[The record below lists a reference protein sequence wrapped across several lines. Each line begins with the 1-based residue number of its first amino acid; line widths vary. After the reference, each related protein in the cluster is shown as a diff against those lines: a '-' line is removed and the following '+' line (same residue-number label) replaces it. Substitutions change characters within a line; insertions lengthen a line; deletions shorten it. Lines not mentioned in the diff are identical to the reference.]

1 MSHNSSDLDKIE
13 TKSVAN
19 LETVSLSAPGSSND
33 LFGVDDSQLHRSLKD
48 RHIGMIALVSV
59 FGTGLFLS
67 SGGTLAKT
75 GPVGMLIAYA
85 IIGVVVGLN
94 QLAMAETAALAP
106 LTGASIRHAE
116 IFIDEAVGFALG
128 YLKLWQNL
136 LPGGVVSAALVIQ
149 YWSDLSPAVWITVL
163 AVPIAVTNLF
173 SIRIYGEVEFVFGML
188 KICLIV
194 MLVLAG
200 LVLDLGG
207 VKGQERLGFHYW
219 KDPGPFAAFIESG
232 AVGRFVGFWAALSSV
247 VYSYGGVQGIALLAG
262 ETKNPRTNIPKAA
275 KRILYRVVGLYM
287 VAVFVL
293 TLIVPYDDKKIA
305 VSDGTAAHSPYVI
318 AFERAGIKVLPHV
331 VNALTLTSAWSE
343 GNASVANSARILFS
357 LASKGQAPRVF
368 LRSNAR
374 LRVPFVGVSVALV
387 LLALAYMCVDSTA
400 ATVFSWFQNITSS
413 VLLLDWIV
421 IAANHI
427 RMSRALAAQGYT
439 RAALPYRNRAAPVGA
454 WVSLVASVVLLVT
467 GGFTTFLRGHW
478 STSTLVSAYC
488 SPVLFVV
495 LYAGWKVVR
504 GTRQVPL
511 EEVCIGALLEDYRT
525 RPEEGEPE
533 TAKPAKR
540 VAKKVVSFLWS

>member
-1 MSHNSSDLDKIE
+1 MSHNSSDSDKIE

-149 YWSDLSPAVWITVL
+149 YWSDLSPAIWITVL

-173 SIRIYGEVEFVFGML
+173 SIRIYGEVEFVFGVL

-275 KRILYRVVGLYM
+275 KRILSLAVRDCVRARGHQGAAARGERAHSHVCVVGGQRERGELG
-287 VAVFVL
+287 ADPVFAGVEGPGAAG
-293 TLIVPYDDKKIA
+293 VPAQQRAAAGAICRGVGGA
-305 VSDGTAAHSPYVI
+305 GAAGAGVHVRGQHGGDGVQLVPEH
-318 AFERAGIKVLPHV
+318 HV
-331 VNALTLTSAWSE
+331 VGAAGGLDCDCGEPHPNEQGAGGA
-343 GNASVANSARILFS
+343 GVHAGGAA
-357 LASKGQAPRVF
+357 
-368 LRSNAR
+368 
-374 LRVPFVGVSVALV
+374 VPQRGCAGRGVGVAGGVGGAAGDGRVHDVSAGPLEHVDAGVCV
-387 LLALAYMCVDSTA
+387 LLA
-400 ATVFSWFQNITSS
+400 
-413 VLLLDWIV
+413 
-421 IAANHI
+421 
-427 RMSRALAAQGYT
+427 
-439 RAALPYRNRAAPVGA
+439 GA
-454 WVSLVASVVLLVT
+454 VCGA
-467 GGFTTFLRGHW
+467 
-478 STSTLVSAYC
+478 
-488 SPVLFVV
+488 
-495 LYAGWKVVR
+495 VR
-504 GTRQVPL
+504 GVEGCVRDAAG
-511 EEVCIGALLEDYRT
+511 GAGGGVHWCAAGGLPDEAGGAGA
-525 RPEEGEPE
+525 GE
-533 TAKPAKR
+533 AR
-540 VAKKVVSFLWS
+540 G

>member
-275 KRILYRVVGLYM
+275 KRILYRVRGELGADPVFAGVEGPGAAGVPAQQRAAAGAVCRGVGGAGAAGAGVHVRGQHGGDGVQL
-287 VAVFVL
+287 
-293 TLIVPYDDKKIA
+293 VPE
-305 VSDGTAAHSPYVI
+305 H
-318 AFERAGIKVLPHV
+318 HV
-331 VNALTLTSAWSE
+331 VGAAAGLDCDCGEPHPDEQGA
-343 GNASVANSARILFS
+343 GGAGVHAGGA
-357 LASKGQAPRVF
+357 A
-368 LRSNAR
+368 
-374 LRVPFVGVSVALV
+374 VPQPGCAGRGVGVAGGVGGAAGDRRVHDVSAGPLEHVDAGVCV
-387 LLALAYMCVDSTA
+387 LLA
-400 ATVFSWFQNITSS
+400 
-413 VLLLDWIV
+413 
-421 IAANHI
+421 
-427 RMSRALAAQGYT
+427 
-439 RAALPYRNRAAPVGA
+439 GA
-454 WVSLVASVVLLVT
+454 VCGA
-467 GGFTTFLRGHW
+467 
-478 STSTLVSAYC
+478 
-488 SPVLFVV
+488 
-495 LYAGWKVVR
+495 VR
-504 GTRQVPL
+504 GVEGCARDAA
-511 EEVCIGALLEDYRT
+511 GAAGGGVHWCAAGGLPDEAGGGGARD
-525 RPEEGEPE
+525 GEAGE
-533 TAKPAKR
+533 AG
-540 VAKKVVSFLWS
+540 S